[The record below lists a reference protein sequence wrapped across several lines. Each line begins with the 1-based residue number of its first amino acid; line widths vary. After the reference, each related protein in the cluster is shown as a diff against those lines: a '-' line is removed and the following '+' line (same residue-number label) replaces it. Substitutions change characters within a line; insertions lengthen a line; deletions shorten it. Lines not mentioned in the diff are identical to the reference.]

1 MAGEKAKV
9 LNCVQCG
16 GAVQWRAPGFSITLV
31 CGHCGAVLD
40 VSNPEIQVLIQ
51 AQEKTR
57 LKPLIP
63 LGTRGKFH
71 GETYEVIGF
80 MQRADGTGQY
90 KWREYLLFNPYIGYR
105 WLVEADGHWN
115 YVISTKQKPH
125 RRDKSAQYLN
135 KSYQLFLT
143 GEAQVFYVL
152 GEFYWRVKKGDRV
165 SVQDFINPPEMLS
178 REWDAGEEV
187 WSIGEY
193 VEPEVVQ
200 AAFGIK
206 AMPARIGVSPNQ
218 PSPHDA
224 KYRRIFWAAA
234 VMTLLLLLIQLGTNR
249 SGRQDPVYVEVAS
262 AAGLKAAGGK
272 LPKLAHVRAGGLDFL
287 LRTTVSGYAGP
298 YLNLDVQMNTP
309 TGIDTF
315 RVFQEFRNAA
325 ERATAV
331 SAIADLPDG
340 DYQVTVQPFSGPWP
354 MSGEFR
360 IELIPQRSQWS
371 NFVGAGLLLWFY
383 PLWLKFRRWSFNTT
397 RWMQSDFAEE

>member
-57 LKPLIP
+57 LQPLIP
-63 LGTRGKFH
+63 LGARGKVH
-71 GETYEVIGF
+71 GETYEMIGF
-80 MQRADGTGQY
+80 LQRADGTGQY

-125 RRDKSAQYLN
+125 RRDKSAQYLD

-143 GEAQVFYVL
+143 GEAQVLYVL
-152 GEFYWRVKKGDRV
+152 GEFYWRVKTGDRV

-206 AMPARIGVSPNQ
+206 AMPARIGVAPNQ
-218 PSPHDA
+218 PSPH
-224 KYRRIFWAAA
+224 
-234 VMTLLLLLIQLGTNR
+234 
-249 SGRQDPVYVEVAS
+249 
-262 AAGLKAAGGK
+262 
-272 LPKLAHVRAGGLDFL
+272 
-287 LRTTVSGYAGP
+287 
-298 YLNLDVQMNTP
+298 
-309 TGIDTF
+309 
-315 RVFQEFRNAA
+315 
-325 ERATAV
+325 
-331 SAIADLPDG
+331 
-340 DYQVTVQPFSGPWP
+340 
-354 MSGEFR
+354 
-360 IELIPQRSQWS
+360 
-371 NFVGAGLLLWFY
+371 
-383 PLWLKFRRWSFNTT
+383 
-397 RWMQSDFAEE
+397 